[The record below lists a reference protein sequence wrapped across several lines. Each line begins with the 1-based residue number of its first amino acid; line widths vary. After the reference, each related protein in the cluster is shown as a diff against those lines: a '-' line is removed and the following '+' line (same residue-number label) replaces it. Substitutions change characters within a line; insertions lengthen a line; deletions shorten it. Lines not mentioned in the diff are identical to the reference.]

1 MSFNISVH
9 ADTMSTALQSQD
21 YDQIENA
28 LFLKEQE
35 KDKSKVG

>member
-1 MSFNISVH
+1 MLPDVLISSYVYF
-9 ADTMSTALQSQD
+9 QSQD

-35 KDKSKVG
+35 SLKSEVSTT